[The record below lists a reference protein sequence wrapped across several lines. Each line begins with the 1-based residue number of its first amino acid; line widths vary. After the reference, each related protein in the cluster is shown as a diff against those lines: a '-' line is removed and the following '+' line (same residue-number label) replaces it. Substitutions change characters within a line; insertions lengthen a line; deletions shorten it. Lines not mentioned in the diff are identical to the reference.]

1 MKLHIAMTSAAAVAA
16 AIPPPQPVPLR
27 SPSPPSG
34 GETASSGEVTKMRT
48 ELAAKNRSLREAR
61 DKIKELTESNDKIKK
76 TLEDDQRNREFRFN
90 AVNRNLKE
98 VCIDLG
104 VIFKILKV
112 NSLLANK
119 EKKKNFFF
127 LFKQMFICLF
137 VYFIS
142 YLTSQTQ
149 TSPRRPR

>member
-34 GETASSGEVTKMRT
+34 GEAASSEEVTKMRT

-119 EKKKNFFF
+119 EKKNFFF
-127 LFKQMFICLF
+127 FCLSKCLF
-137 VYFIS
+137 LFI
-142 YLTSQTQ
+142 YLFH
-149 TSPRRPR
+149 